1 MISLSHSYLD
11 LCGWISLNL
20 SVAGKNSNFLPLFLT
35 GWKLESCSFLI
46 MIWDF
51 KLMALRLHIFQT
63 KSTGFL
69 KEDARRW
76 SIRFILEEILQ
87 TSQPTEHET
96 SLQSMVFKLAAI
108 HPSQHLER

>member
-1 MISLSHSYLD
+1 MIALSHSHLD
-11 LCGWISLNL
+11 LYGWLSLNL
-20 SVAGKNSNFLPLFLT
+20 SVAGFLSTSLWQ

-51 KLMALRLHIFQT
+51 KLMAFRLHIVQT

-76 SIRFILEEILQ
+76 R
-87 TSQPTEHET
+87 
-96 SLQSMVFKLAAI
+96 
-108 HPSQHLER
+108 

>member
-1 MISLSHSYLD
+1 MISLSHSHLA
-11 LCGWISLNL
+11 LCGWLSLNL
-20 SVAGKNSNFLPLFLT
+20 SVAECE

-51 KLMALRLHIFQT
+51 KLMALRLHIVQT

-69 KEDARRW
+69 KEDARRC
-76 SIRFILEEILQ
+76 LVLKM

-96 SLQSMVFKLAAI
+96 SLQSMVPCI
-108 HPSQHLER
+108 